1 MTADVE
7 IRAEWVRVD
16 PFSDLF
22 VPEPLQFSLNRHREN
37 LARLVMSLQSV
48 GMTEAQIE
56 TSVAVVVSSYKDEL
70 LRAIKAM
77 VA

>member
-1 MTADVE
+1 MTAEVE
-7 IRAEWVRVD
+7 VRAEWIRID

-22 VPEPLQFSLNRHREN
+22 VPEPLQASLDRHREN
-37 LARLVMSLQSV
+37 LARLIMSLQSV
-48 GMTEAQIE
+48 GMTETQIE

-77 VA
+77 VV